1 MMNFYIPETRETISA
16 RQRPIVIITSN
27 AEKELPDAFLRR
39 CIFHYIEFPDEK
51 MMKKI
56 IAVHL
61 ENIEER
67 LLQRAMDR
75 FYQLRQVSGLM
86 KKPSTSE
93 LLDWLQAL
101 VRGGIRPDRLAQ
113 DIPYLGVLLKKNE
126 DILRLRQTVQGA
138 GKQGM
143 PPNSPFFKG

>member
-1 MMNFYIPETRETISA
+1 MMNFYIPETRETVSA
-16 RQRPIVIITSN
+16 RQKPIVIITSN

-39 CIFHYIEFPDEK
+39 CIFHYIDFPDEG
-51 MMKKI
+51 MMRKI

-61 ENIEER
+61 KDIEER
-67 LLQRAMDR
+67 LMERAMER

-101 VRGGIRPDRLAQ
+101 AREGVRPDRLIKN
-113 DIPYLGVLLKKNE
+113 IPFLGVLLKKNE
-126 DILRLRQTVQGA
+126 DMQRLRQVAQEGE
-138 GKQGM
+138 KPGM
-143 PPNSPFFKG
+143 PQNRVFF